1 MDHVDLRHLEQF
13 VAVAEELSFT
23 RAAAR
28 LRMAQPPLSQAI
40 AKLERRLGVRL
51 FDRHSQQ
58 VSLTAAGQVLLAEAR
73 TILRR
78 AEEAARVVTRAEG
91 AWPLRIGCV
100 PSALSGVLPD
110 VIPGFRTAH
119 PSVLPLI
126 YEMEERDQL
135 TAVRRHDIDIGVCR
149 LYTDPRDLAVTRL
162 PDERL
167 ICALPAA
174 HEMAHRRRIH
184 LADLRDE
191 DFVNFPRA
199 NAPVANDAV
208 ISACAAAGFT
218 PRIVH
223 EVAGDQSLLSLV
235 ACGLAVALVPSA
247 TAGMRM
253 RRVVFRPLHETYAVT
268 PLAAVL
274 PRRDPAPAA
283 TRLCDHLTTWTPP

>member
-1 MDHVDLRHLEQF
+1 MSLDLRHLEQF

-28 LRMAQPPLSQAI
+28 LRMAQPPLSQSI

-51 FDRHSQQ
+51 FERGSRQ
-58 VSLTAAGQVLLAEAR
+58 VSLTTAGHVLLAEAR
-73 TILRR
+73 VVLRR
-78 AEEAARVVTRAEG
+78 ADEAARIVSRTEG
-91 AWPLRIGCV
+91 MWPLRVGSI

-110 VIPGFRTAH
+110 VIPGFRAAQAN
-119 PSVLPLI
+119 VLPLI

-135 TAVRRHDIDIGVCR
+135 DALRHRDLDIGVCR
-149 LYTDPRDLAVTRL
+149 LNFNPRDLAVTRL

-167 ICALPAA
+167 ICALPETHPLAG
-174 HEMAHRRRIH
+174 RRRVR
-184 LADLRDE
+184 LAELRDE

-208 ISACAAAGFT
+208 ISACAASGFT

-223 EVAGDQSLLSLV
+223 EVANDQALLSLV

-253 RRVVFRPLHETYAVT
+253 NHVTFRRLYEEYAVT

-274 PRRDPAPAA
+274 PAHDATPAA
-283 TRLCDHLTTWTPP
+283 AHLRDHLAAWTPP

>member
-1 MDHVDLRHLEQF
+1 MDHLDLRHLEQF

-58 VSLTAAGQVLLAEAR
+58 VSLTAAGHVLLAEAR

-78 AEEAARVVTRAEG
+78 AEEAARIVARVEG
-91 AWPLRIGCV
+91 AWPLRIGCI

-110 VIPGFRTAH
+110 VIPAFRAAH
-119 PSVLPLI
+119 PGVVPLI
-126 YEMEERDQL
+126 YEMEEREQL
-135 TAVRRHDIDIGVCR
+135 NALRRHDIDIGVCR
-149 LYTDPRDLAVTRL
+149 LDTDPRDLAVTRL

-167 ICALPAA
+167 ICALPDT
-174 HEMAHRRRIH
+174 HPMARRRRIH
-184 LADLRDE
+184 LADLSDE
-191 DFVNFPRA
+191 DFANFPRV

-253 RRVVFRPLHETYAVT
+253 RRVAFRSLHETYAVT

-274 PRRDPAPAA
+274 PRRDPAEAA
-283 TRLCDHLTTWTPP
+283 ARLRDHLTAWTPP